1 MQINKYMAGFCPECG
16 SLILRKKPATIAIC
30 KNCFTFRRK
39 AVEVA
44 LKPAEE
50 ICPDIVTIKIRKDIY
65 AKIYSLAVENG
76 VSFFQLIQALFEAAF
91 EKATQAYTPASLKQE
106 ACIYV
111 KKQIFEWVSELAD
124 EYKVDVNHLAETFL
138 LAGIAREKAVKW
150 VEATFAERAAKGE
163 KAERIV
169 KKWLEKK
176 GCIVYMFPHPQ
187 KLTESEIPT
196 ELEIAFKNWPQPP
209 DGIARTPQG
218 QAFFFDVK
226 FKSKRLFVVNQSDY
240 DRYFALSKVLPVKV
254 FFYIDRKPPQL
265 YVHNVRNPCNFNVT
279 WMWDR
284 NAVYLIPEKLVK
296 KIEDFEIE
304 AEF

>member
-16 SLILRKKPATIAIC
+16 SLILRKKPATIAVC
-30 KNCFTFRRK
+30 KNCFMFRRK

-50 ICPDIVTIKIRKDIY
+50 VCPDIVRVKIREDVY
-65 AKIYSLAVENG
+65 AKIYWLAVENG
-76 VSFFQLIQALFEAAF
+76 VSFFQLVQALFEEALQKAARISVML
-91 EKATQAYTPASLKQE
+91 EKESH
-106 ACIYV
+106 IYI
-111 KKQIFEWVSELAD
+111 KEQIFEWISQLAD
-124 EYKVDVNHLAETFL
+124 ERGVDVNQLAESFL
-138 LAGIAREKAVKW
+138 LAGIAREKACEW
-150 VEATFAERAAKGE
+150 AEATFAERAAKGE

-196 ELEIAFKNWPQPP
+196 ELKIAFKNWPQPP

-296 KIEDFEIE
+296 KIEDFEME